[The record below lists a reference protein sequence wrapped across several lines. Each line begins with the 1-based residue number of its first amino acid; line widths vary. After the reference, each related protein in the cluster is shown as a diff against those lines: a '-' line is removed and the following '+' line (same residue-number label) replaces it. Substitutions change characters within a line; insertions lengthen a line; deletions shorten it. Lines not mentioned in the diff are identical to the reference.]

1 VLAPHTKKKLTPEKL
16 LGKVVAQGGSKAHP
30 PGFRGEGE

>member
-16 LGKVVAQGGSKAHP
+16 LGKVQASGATAKRA
-30 PGFRGEGE
+30 RTED